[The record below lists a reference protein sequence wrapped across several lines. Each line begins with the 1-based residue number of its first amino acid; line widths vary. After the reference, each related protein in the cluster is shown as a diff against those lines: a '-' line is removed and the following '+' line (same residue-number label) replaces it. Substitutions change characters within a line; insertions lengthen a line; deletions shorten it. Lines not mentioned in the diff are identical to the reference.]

1 MDYFLKLKENE
12 NKSKNVRYE
21 KIDLNEFYHIFLS
34 EKSIS
39 FHFTPL
45 DAKEFMNRKGIE
57 LLHSEFDNAMKRLA
71 DILKENE
78 SVTSITAV
86 SHLIKKGL
94 ISSWFSEYGF
104 MLNIKPID
112 EVKNDSMLYQFYEKF
127 KNYNGKNYSSIG
139 MAYIDAK
146 EFLELMKEKRKL

>member
-45 DAKEFMNRKGIE
+45 DAKEFMNR
-57 LLHSEFDNAMKRLA
+57 
-71 DILKENE
+71 
-78 SVTSITAV
+78 
-86 SHLIKKGL
+86 
-94 ISSWFSEYGF
+94 
-104 MLNIKPID
+104 
-112 EVKNDSMLYQFYEKF
+112 
-127 KNYNGKNYSSIG
+127 
-139 MAYIDAK
+139 
-146 EFLELMKEKRKL
+146 